1 MAKMVKL
8 TDEVGSLLE
17 ERAQQDGTTIAGEI
31 KLLLDGKDNSSLDR
45 RLDKMARWLEKR
57 FDDLEAAMTLSSLS
71 SLSSASS
78 TYKAARRA
86 QKVEL
91 PWPLVQDIM
100 FEVATDEWLPGR
112 EAAARSS
119 DMLCDGTFFTDGE
132 VLYSDDAYGKQ
143 DWLKVSPKI
152 QKYIDENLAQNV

>member
-71 SLSSASS
+71 SASPHYRS
-78 TYKAARRA
+78 PTSRA

-91 PWPLVQDIM
+91 PWPVVQDIM

-119 DMLCDGTFFTDGE
+119 DMFCIVNYVKHIICIVIAE
-132 VLYSDDAYGKQ
+132 
-143 DWLKVSPKI
+143 
-152 QKYIDENLAQNV
+152 